1 MSINIDKMVGRA
13 RMKTYSNWEYDSL
26 WGFNMSYFI
35 ECFSKDKIN
44 WTLNEFLYDR

>member
-13 RMKTYSNWEYDSL
+13 RMKTYSYWEYSSL

-35 ECFSKDKIN
+35 ECFSKDKEN
-44 WTLNEFLYDR
+44 WKLNEFLYDR